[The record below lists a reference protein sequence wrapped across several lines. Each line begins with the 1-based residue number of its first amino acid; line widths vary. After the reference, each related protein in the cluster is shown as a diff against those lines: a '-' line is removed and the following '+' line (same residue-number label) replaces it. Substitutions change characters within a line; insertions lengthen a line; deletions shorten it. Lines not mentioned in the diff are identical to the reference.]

1 MFRAL
6 ISVFLLFTLLAN
18 PASSGDK
25 KGVLLEQKI
34 ATLFPAN
41 AKWALNVVDMETGTE
56 TISIGN
62 SVGGAMKPGSLMKLF
77 ISGAVLDYSEGQGKI
92 DMDTTILHDGS
103 VTGDTLKGSLYLTG
117 KGNAL
122 LSARDLKSAVEGI
135 QKLGIKKIV
144 GDIVADE
151 TFFDTKGFER
161 KRTGPAYA
169 PAGALGLDL
178 HTVSVIVTPA
188 ETGKPPLVSIE
199 PLNDSVR
206 FSVSART
213 VASGS
218 NTIKIA
224 QIDDH
229 SYSVTGSVPAGTWV
243 LKRRFPLN
251 DPSLYAAGSL
261 KTLLKQAG
269 ITMDGDAKKGKTPDG
284 AKVIVEMNSTA
295 IDDLVR
301 DMNVNSV
308 NLLADNLLLLLGKE
322 RFGVPGTVE
331 KGVRAVED
339 YLEGFEGSSGRGE
352 ASLFDGSGLDE
363 RNRVTAGFVTGYLYE
378 ASKRPWFGRFKASL
392 PSAGEGTSKEMGF
405 SDLRFRIKTGM
416 LEDAYALAGYG
427 VDGKGKDIA
436 FSYIVNMPGADV
448 LAVKK
453 HGGEV
458 IRLIAGLQ

>member
-1 MFRAL
+1 
-6 ISVFLLFTLLAN
+6 
-18 PASSGDK
+18 
-25 KGVLLEQKI
+25 
-34 ATLFPAN
+34 
-41 AKWALNVVDMETGTE
+41 
-56 TISIGN
+56 
-62 SVGGAMKPGSLMKLF
+62 MKPGSLMKLF
-77 ISGAVLDYSEGQGKI
+77 ISGAVLDYAERHGKI
-92 DMDTTILHDGS
+92 DMNTVVSHDGT

-122 LSARDLKSAVEGI
+122 LSARDLKNAVAAI

-144 GDIVADE
+144 GDIVADD
-151 TFFDTKGFER
+151 TLFDPKGLER
-161 KRTGPAYA
+161 KKKGPAYA
-169 PAGALGLDL
+169 LTGALGLDL
-178 HTVSVIVTPA
+178 HTVSMIVTPA
-188 ETGKPPLVSIE
+188 ETGKQPIVSIE

-229 SYSVTGSVPAGTWV
+229 SYSVIGSVPAGTGAV
-243 LKRRFPLN
+243 KRRFPLN

-269 ITMDGDAKKGKTPDG
+269 IMVDGDAKKGKATDG
-284 AKVIVEMNSTA
+284 AKAIAEMNSPA
-295 IDDLVR
+295 LYDLVR
-301 DMNVNSV
+301 DMNVNSI
-308 NLLADNLLLLLGKE
+308 NILADNLLLFLGAE
-322 RFGVPGTVE
+322 RFGAPGTVE
-331 KGVRAVED
+331 KGIRAVEE
-339 YLEGFEGSSGRGE
+339 YLEGFKGARDQGE

-363 RNRVTAGFVTGYLYE
+363 RNRVTAGFMTGYLYE

-392 PSAGEGTSKEMGF
+392 PSVGEGTSKEMGF
-405 SDLRFRIKTGM
+405 SDSRFRIKTGM

-427 VDGKGKDIA
+427 VDGKGKEIA

-453 HGGEV
+453 HGGEIV
-458 IRLIAGLQ
+458 RMIQNPLAANGRE